1 MRVIMKKMFKFLS
14 FFCSF
19 IFFLFSSFVELDQ
32 VVFLHL
38 VTSGFLRNSVQRALL
53 VIELF
58 LEKRRSWKILAR
70 SLNFGGVCDGAR
82 SLVFG
87 VFCVLLS
94 RILKP
99 ESCKVS
105 NDLPFYVSFNSRMF
119 VLSFLYY

>member
-1 MRVIMKKMFKFLS
+1 MKKMFKFLS

-70 SLNFGGVCDGAR
+70 SLNFGGVCDVAR

-105 NDLPFYVSFNSRMF
+105 NDLAFYVSFNSRMF